1 MKKVLLVV
9 LKFVRVGKLRKT
21 PCTQGV
27 TEFDRETLTVCW
39 SD

>member
-21 PCTQGV
+21 ACTQGV
-27 TEFDRETLTVCW
+27 TEFDRETFTVC
-39 SD
+39 